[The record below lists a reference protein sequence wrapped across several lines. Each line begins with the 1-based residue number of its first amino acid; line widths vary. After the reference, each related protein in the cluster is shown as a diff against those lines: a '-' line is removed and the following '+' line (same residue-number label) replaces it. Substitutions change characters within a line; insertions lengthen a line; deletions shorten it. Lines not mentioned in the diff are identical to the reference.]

1 MSSIFR
7 RKDTRGIWYY
17 QYYNNGK
24 KVVKSLKTD
33 DKTIAKQRA
42 AVVDVKR
49 LQGSYGINTSKITV
63 SDCVV
68 KFLEQKKATLK
79 ESTYKRYVGMSKNV
93 MDWFGNTRARTLN
106 TDMITAYI
114 NHRKEQEA
122 AGKTIHEELNTLKGA
137 IKHAW
142 ADHLLSELPV
152 REWPTVKK
160 TPVKPST
167 LGFYSVADIT
177 KLKAYFAGKKFEP
190 VFLFAL
196 YTGCRRSEVAAV
208 RVEDI
213 DMSLMTIKIR
223 NIKTESDA
231 DNTYRYISINAQLV
245 PVLVKQ
251 MEEVKSGLLFPWFAS
266 MTDPQASKIMHK
278 ACTAAGV
285 EYKRF
290 HGLRHTMATF
300 LIASGMN
307 IRDVMSVMG
316 WTELATAE
324 RYTHLANAM
333 KNKMNIVPF

>member
-1 MSSIFR
+1 MSSLI
-7 RKDTRGIWYY
+7 KRGKIWYY
-17 QYYNNGK
+17 QWYERGRCHK
-24 KVVKSLKTD
+24 KSLMTE
-33 DKTIAKQRA
+33 DKTVAKQRA

-49 LQGSYGINTSKITV
+49 LQGSFGINTGKITV

-122 AGKTIHEELNTLKGA
+122 AGKTIHEELNTLKA
-137 IKHAW
+137 ALKVAW

-152 REWPTVKK
+152 RVWPTIKK
-160 TPVKPST
+160 TPVKPTT
-167 LGFYSVADIT
+167 LGFYSVSDIA
-177 KLKAYFAGKKFEP
+177 KLKEYFAGKKFEP
-190 VFLFAL
+190 IFLFAL
-196 YTGCRRSEVAAV
+196 YTGCRRSEVAAA
-208 RVEDI
+208 RVEDV
-213 DMSLMTIKIR
+213 DMSTMTIKIR
-223 NIKTESDA
+223 NVKTESDS

-245 PVLVKQ
+245 TTLIRQ
-251 MEEVKSGLLFPWFAS
+251 IEEVKTGLLFPWFAQI
-266 MTDPQASKIMHK
+266 TDSQAAKIMSNACK
-278 ACTAAGV
+278 ATGV
-285 EYKRF
+285 GYKRF

-300 LIASGMN
+300 LIASGMS
-307 IRDVMSVMG
+307 IRDVMGVMG
-316 WTELATAE
+316 WTEMSTAE